1 MPEVKATQTEQESW
15 RRARLQLYYV
25 NRTVLEGARRS
36 LLLILT
42 QALSPGPTRIIR
54 RRCVSEYTV
63 VTLLD
68 RGAADSVQGYY
79 ATIHLL
85 RGRHRA
91 STRINIF
98 GLDQGRGAYPI
109 LNAPA
114 SLLPPEGVW
123 DDPERAAGSVGR
135 RRSLPLWR

>member
-1 MPEVKATQTEQESW
+1 MPEVKATQTEQGSW
-15 RRARLQLYYV
+15 RQTRRQRSCV

-42 QALSPGPTRIIR
+42 QALSPGPTRIIQ

-68 RGAADSVQGYY
+68 RGAADSVKGYY

-91 STRINIF
+91 STRINNF
-98 GLDQGRGAYPI
+98 GLDQGRGAYPT
-109 LNAPA
+109 LNTPA
-114 SLLPPEGVW
+114 SLLPPEGV
-123 DDPERAAGSVGR
+123 
-135 RRSLPLWR
+135 